1 MTNPNNAIGTNGA
14 FGGRTSVNAFND
26 NLSAW
31 TRGVMSGWAC
41 EPDSGMTV
49 ALGGDPDVRDVAIAE
64 DDAGNRTTINNISL
78 APVKV
83 TIPGAPASN
92 TRIDSIVAYVD
103 NPPQGSA
110 TITDNYESCGII
122 VVSGTPSSSPVPPN
136 DSTIRSAITADGATG
151 ATAYYVVL
159 ANISVANGTTDITSG
174 EIMTGDVAQLSG
186 TGVVTANNIDFT
198 TIGTTLYSGDSQCPI
213 TLSDSAGNYEKLVIE
228 YRCNNQTHASVDV
241 YSPNNKDVLLSTGY
255 NDKDAGFFL
264 KTQNVIISDTTIDQA
279 PNTYARQIGVNG
291 STVSSSVEN
300 RIWITKVTG
309 YKSRI

>member
-49 ALGGDPDVRDVAIAE
+49 ALGGDSSVRDVAIAE
-64 DDAGNRTTINNISL
+64 DDAGNKTSINNISL
-78 APVKV
+78 APVQV

-122 VVSGTPSSSPVPPN
+122 VVSGTATSSPVPPN
-136 DSTIRSAITADGATG
+136 EFTIRSAITADGATG

-159 ANISVANGTTDITSG
+159 ANVSVANGTTDITSG
-174 EIMTGDVAQLSG
+174 EIMGGDVAQLSG

-198 TIGTTLYSGDSQCPI
+198 T
-213 TLSDSAGNYEKLVIE
+213 
-228 YRCNNQTHASVDV
+228 SVDANGWRKI
-241 YSPNNKDVLLSTGY
+241 PLSMNAILY
-255 NDKDAGFFL
+255 L
-264 KTQNVIISDTTIDQA
+264 KTGSFSITRS
-279 PNTYARQIGVNG
+279 G
-291 STVSSSVEN
+291 STWGETAASATPSDMNSNNLAYGGAGGSSDDNAINVCGFVNLSSNTVKIQTQNLYNSSVTSTIRWWAYCVE
-300 RIWITKVTG
+300 ITG
-309 YKSRI
+309 